1 MELSVFYW
9 RNRQGDK
16 LVKMRDITLQPTFG
30 SDCGGFMYRSYEYLD
45 LQNKQIMYVRT
56 YVGIVRDIYD
66 VNWLIL

>member
-30 SDCGGFMYRSYEYLD
+30 SDCGGFMYRSYEHLD
-45 LQNKQIMYVRT
+45 LQNKQIMYVR
-56 YVGIVRDIYD
+56 DICD
-66 VNWLIL
+66 VNWLILLQNVLYL